1 MQLQDYGYV
10 RVATAVPQVYL
21 ADPVANAAEIIRLYE
36 QAKLSQVEV
45 LVFPEL
51 TTTGYSCGE
60 LFNQDLLLNASNH
73 AL

>member
-36 QAKLSQVEV
+36 QAK
-45 LVFPEL
+45 
-51 TTTGYSCGE
+51 
-60 LFNQDLLLNASNH
+60 
-73 AL
+73 